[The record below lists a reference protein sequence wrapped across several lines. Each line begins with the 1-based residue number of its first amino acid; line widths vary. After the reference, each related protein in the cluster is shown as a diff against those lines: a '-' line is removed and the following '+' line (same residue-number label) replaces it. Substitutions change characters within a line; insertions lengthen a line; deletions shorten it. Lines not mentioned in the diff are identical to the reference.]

1 MTTLQETSLDGIL
14 VVDEKGRIISFNN
27 RFRTLWGI
35 PADLLVGASD
45 DVALQFVLRNFSD
58 PDSFLN
64 GVQYLYDHPEEKSQE
79 ELELTDGR
87 IFDRYS
93 SPVIGAA
100 GNYYGRVWYFRDI
113 TERKKAED
121 ALRESEERYRTLIA
135 QAAEGVLL
143 LDPSGPEGPVIVE
156 ANEQACRD
164 HGYSMKELIGMPI
177 SRLDAPESATEIAG
191 RTQLLM
197 KGGPVTFEARHVR
210 KDGSTFPVEVSARLI
225 QLGGRPCILAFDRD
239 ISMRKEAERALREA
253 KGELERQ
260 NEELQKLDRMKDALI
275 SDVSHELKT
284 PVAKH
289 VMQLEI
295 LKNRLDGPTKE
306 SLDDVIAVMETSIL
320 RQQNVIR
327 NILMMSRLESG
338 PKEYTLSEL
347 RLDTMVGE
355 ILSDFAQSS
364 DIYGISV
371 TTSMKEVAVR
381 GNREMLWHVFS
392 NIIGNAVKYRPAR
405 DPSLEVEVKIAGDR
419 GLAIFTDNGVG
430 LTEAEREKAFERFYQ
445 ASPAKEGI
453 GLGLNISRM
462 IIERFG
468 GEIAIHS
475 EGKGRGTSVVT
486 KLPLSMPDTIIDI

>member
-1 MTTLQETSLDGIL
+1 
-14 VVDEKGRIISFNN
+14 
-27 RFRTLWGI
+27 
-35 PADLLVGASD
+35 
-45 DVALQFVLRNFSD
+45 
-58 PDSFLN
+58 
-64 GVQYLYDHPEEKSQE
+64 
-79 ELELTDGR
+79 
-87 IFDRYS
+87 
-93 SPVIGAA
+93 
-100 GNYYGRVWYFRDI
+100 
-113 TERKKAED
+113 
-121 ALRESEERYRTLIA
+121 
-135 QAAEGVLL
+135 
-143 LDPSGPEGPVIVE
+143 
-156 ANEQACRD
+156 
-164 HGYSMKELIGMPI
+164 MKELIGMPI

-371 TTSMKEVAVR
+371 TTSMKEVTVR

-392 NIIGNAVKYRPAR
+392 NIIGNAVKYRAAR

-430 LTEAEREKAFERFYQ
+430 LTEA
-445 ASPAKEGI
+445 
-453 GLGLNISRM
+453 L
-462 IIERFG
+462 
-468 GEIAIHS
+468 
-475 EGKGRGTSVVT
+475 
-486 KLPLSMPDTIIDI
+486 